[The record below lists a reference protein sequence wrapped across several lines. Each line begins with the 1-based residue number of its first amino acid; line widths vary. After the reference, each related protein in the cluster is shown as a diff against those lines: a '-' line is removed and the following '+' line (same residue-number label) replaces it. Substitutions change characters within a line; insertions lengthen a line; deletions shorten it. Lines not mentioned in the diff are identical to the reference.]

1 MALAVATRVIITFPE
16 ITVFN
21 LTGGAGADLTIKHG
35 LGRVPIAAWISAI
48 GDGTETA
55 NIVSMNNTDIVVNV
69 SAGGDATLFV
79 VGGAG

>member
-1 MALAVATRVIITFPE
+1 MALVTASRVLITFPE

-21 LTGGAGADLTIKHG
+21 LTGGDAGNLTIKHG
-35 LGRVPIAAWISAI
+35 LGRVPIAAWISPI

-55 NIVSMNNTDIVVNV
+55 NIVSKNNTDIVVNV